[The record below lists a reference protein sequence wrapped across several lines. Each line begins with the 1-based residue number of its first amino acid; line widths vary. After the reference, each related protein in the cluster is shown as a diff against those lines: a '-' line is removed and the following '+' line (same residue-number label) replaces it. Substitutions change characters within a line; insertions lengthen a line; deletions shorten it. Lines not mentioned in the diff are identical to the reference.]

1 MVNSNF
7 AAYGVKI
14 LAELARD
21 IIYFPL
27 WWYTKGLF
35 QLLARLKNFLIN
47 REKALALF
55 IWIKNIFRPM
65 YGQYDWQGKLISFF
79 IRVMQIIARS
89 AVMIIYLI
97 IAVSVVCFWM
107 ILPALVIY
115 EIIYQ
120 LTI

>member
-1 MVNSNF
+1 MVNNNF
-7 AAYGVKI
+7 AIYGVKI

-35 QLLARLKNFLIN
+35 QLLIWLKNFLIN
-47 REKALALF
+47 REKTVALSV
-55 IWIKNIFRPM
+55 WIKNIFRPM

-89 AVMIIYLI
+89 IGMLIYLI
-97 IAVSVVCFWM
+97 ISALIFCFWI
-107 ILPALVIY
+107 ILPILVIY
-115 EIIYQ
+115 QIIFQ